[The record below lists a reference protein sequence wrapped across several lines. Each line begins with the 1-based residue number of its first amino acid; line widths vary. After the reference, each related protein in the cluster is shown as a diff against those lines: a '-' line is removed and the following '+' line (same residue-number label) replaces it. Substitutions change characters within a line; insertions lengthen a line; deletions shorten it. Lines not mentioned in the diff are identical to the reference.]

1 LLKIP
6 RYTAKKSKIHM
17 EKVSYRKLNILYRNI
32 QLSTTI
38 IFAIDNYLKTSCGYL
53 KISYK

>member
-1 LLKIP
+1 MKIP
-6 RYTAKKSKIHM
+6 TYTAKKSKIHI